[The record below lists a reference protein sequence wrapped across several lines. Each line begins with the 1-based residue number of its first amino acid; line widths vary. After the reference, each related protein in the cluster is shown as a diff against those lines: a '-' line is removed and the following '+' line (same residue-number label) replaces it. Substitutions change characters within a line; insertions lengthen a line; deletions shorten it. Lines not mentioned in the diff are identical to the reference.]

1 MGKLR
6 ETSHARYHVE
16 FRSNTEVQASTSPVV
31 SAVAKERVSESRSE
45 SGSLCGGL
53 AERRGL
59 VEDRRDEGHSSSV
72 VLVERFGPGGGKGRG
87 GSGLARGGM

>member
-6 ETSHARYHVE
+6 ETSHARYHGE
-16 FRSNTEVQASTSPVV
+16 FRSNTEVEASPVV

-45 SGSLCGGL
+45 SGSPSGGL

-59 VEDRRDEGHSSSV
+59 VEDRRDEGQSSSSSA
-72 VLVERFGPGGGKGRG
+72 VLVERCRGGGTGPRLN
-87 GSGLARGGM
+87 SGLARGGM

>member
-1 MGKLR
+1 M
-6 ETSHARYHVE
+6 SA
-16 FRSNTEVQASTSPVV
+16 VV